1 MHDIILMLLY
11 YNIMIKIFA
20 SPTHLYTTHA
30 GEPFTQEEVD
40 EMLTAA
46 VDPEKGVI
54 LYRDFVTLMLP
65 DSSENA

>member
-1 MHDIILMLLY
+1 
-11 YNIMIKIFA
+11 MIKRFPHP
-20 SPTHLYTTHA
+20 PTCTCPNA

-65 DSSENA
+65 DSSENT